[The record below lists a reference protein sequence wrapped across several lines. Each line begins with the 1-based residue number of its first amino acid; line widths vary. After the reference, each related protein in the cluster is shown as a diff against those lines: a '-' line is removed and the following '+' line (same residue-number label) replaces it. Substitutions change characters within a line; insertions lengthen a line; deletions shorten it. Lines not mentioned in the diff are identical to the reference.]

1 MAAGSH
7 SAEMPTKAKR
17 RIIDAR
23 AQQQAQHAATISL
36 IVKNT
41 GKIQKEIGFRRARLK
56 VRRASYIFRLGMD
69 DANNKKTNNFNS
81 NHFSRQFLECLS
93 KMW

>member
-1 MAAGSH
+1 MPQSSR
-7 SAEMPTKAKR
+7 SAEIPQSSKKKN
-17 RIIDAR
+17 INFK

-56 VRRASYIFRLGMD
+56 VR
-69 DANNKKTNNFNS
+69 
-81 NHFSRQFLECLS
+81 
-93 KMW
+93 

>member
-1 MAAGSH
+1 MPAR
-7 SAEMPTKAKR
+7 SAEIPQQPKKR
-17 RIIDAR
+17 QIDFK

-56 VRRASYIFRLGMD
+56 VSLFV
-69 DANNKKTNNFNS
+69 
-81 NHFSRQFLECLS
+81 C
-93 KMW
+93 